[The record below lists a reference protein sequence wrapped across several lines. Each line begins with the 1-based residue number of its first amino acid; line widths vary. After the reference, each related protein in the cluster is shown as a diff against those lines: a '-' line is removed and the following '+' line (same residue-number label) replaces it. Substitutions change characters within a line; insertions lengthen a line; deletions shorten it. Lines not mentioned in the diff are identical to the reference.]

1 MNPDIV
7 STVVMPAGL
16 AFIMFTL
23 GANLT
28 LADFRRVFLFPK
40 AFGVGLVCHFVLL
53 PLVTLGSV
61 TLFGVTGAMAVGFMI
76 VSACP
81 TGATSNLLTY
91 HARADV
97 ALAISFTAVAS
108 VIAMLTLPL
117 IMGWSLTHFL
127 GADVSDAIDL
137 PADMVMRQIFMIL
150 GLPVVLGMICRAN
163 APHFI
168 HRWHATMSN
177 GATGIFAVIV
187 IVAVASNWSMIT
199 MHGWELAPVG
209 IAVNVTM
216 LLLGFF
222 LSRLAGVN
230 IRQAA
235 TVAIESSVQNSA
247 LAVVIAFTI
256 IKDESM
262 AIPAAVYSL
271 FMYLTG
277 ISFVFI
283 MRRFSPPRS
292 AEEEALAEASL
303 H

>member
-1 MNPDIV
+1 MNPEII
-7 STVVMPAGL
+7 STIIMPAGL

-23 GANLT
+23 GASLT

-53 PLVTLGSV
+53 PLVT
-61 TLFGVTGAMAVGFMI
+61 FGLVNVFGITGAMAVGFMI
-76 VSACP
+76 VAACP
-81 TGATSNLLTY
+81 TGATSNLLVY

-97 ALAISFTAVAS
+97 ALAVSFTAVAS
-108 VIAMLTLPL
+108 VIAMLTVPL
-117 IMGWSLTHFL
+117 IMNWSMTHFL
-127 GADVSDAIDL
+127 DVSVGGNVEL

-150 GLPVVLGMICRAN
+150 GLPVVIGMICRAR
-163 APHFI
+163 APEFI
-168 HRWHATMSN
+168 RRWHATMSKA
-177 GATGIFAVIV
+177 ATGIFVVIV
-187 IVAVASNWSMIT
+187 IVAVASNAKMIAQ
-199 MHGWELAPVG
+199 HGWELAPVG
-209 IAVNVTM
+209 IAVNVAM
-216 LLLGFF
+216 LMLGFY
-222 LSRLAGVN
+222 LSRFAGVN

-235 TVAIESSVQNSA
+235 TVAIESSVQNGA

-262 AIPAAVYSL
+262 AVPAAVYSV

-283 MRRFSPPRS
+283 MRRFAPPRS
-292 AEEEALAEASL
+292 AEEEAQAQASM

>member
-1 MNPDIV
+1 MHPDIV

-23 GANLT
+23 GASLT
-28 LADFRRVFLFPK
+28 LADFRRVFLYPK
-40 AFGVGLVCHFVLL
+40 AFGIGLACHFVLL
-53 PLVTLGSV
+53 PVVTFSLVS
-61 TLFGVTGAMAVGFMI
+61 LFGITGAMAVGYMI
-76 VSACP
+76 VAACP

-97 ALAISFTAVAS
+97 ALAVSFTAVAS
-108 VIAMLTLPL
+108 LIAMLTVPL
-117 IMGWSLTHFL
+117 IMSWSLTHFL
-127 GADVSDAIDL
+127 GATVSGAIEL
-137 PADMVMRQIFMIL
+137 PADIVMRQIFMIL
-150 GLPVVLGMICRAN
+150 GLPVGLGMICRAR
-163 APHFI
+163 ASKFI

-177 GATGIFAVIV
+177 AATVIFGVIV
-187 IVAVASNWSMIT
+187 VVAVSNNWSMIKL
-199 MHGWELAPVG
+199 HGWALAPVG

-222 LSRLAGVN
+222 LSRFAGVN

-235 TVAIESSVQNSA
+235 TVAIESAVQNSA

-283 MRRFSPPRS
+283 MRRFAPPRS
-292 AEEEALAEASL
+292 AEEEAQAQASM

>member
-1 MNPDIV
+1 MHPDIV

-23 GANLT
+23 GASLT
-28 LADFRRVFLFPK
+28 LADFRRVFLYPK
-40 AFGVGLVCHFVLL
+40 AFGIGLACHFVLL
-53 PLVTLGSV
+53 PVVTFSLVS
-61 TLFGVTGAMAVGFMI
+61 LFGITGAMAVGYMI
-76 VSACP
+76 VAACP

-97 ALAISFTAVAS
+97 ALAVSFTAVAS
-108 VIAMLTLPL
+108 LIAMLTVPL
-117 IMGWSLTHFL
+117 IMSWSLTHFL
-127 GADVSDAIDL
+127 GATVSGAIEL
-137 PADMVMRQIFMIL
+137 PADIVMRQIFMIL
-150 GLPVVLGMICRAN
+150 GLPVGLGMICRAR
-163 APHFI
+163 ASKFI

-177 GATGIFAVIV
+177 AATVIFGVIV
-187 IVAVASNWSMIT
+187 VVAVSNNWSMIKL
-199 MHGWELAPVG
+199 HGWTLAPVG

-235 TVAIESSVQNSA
+235 TVAIESAVQNSA

-283 MRRFSPPRS
+283 MRRFAPPRS
-292 AEEEALAEASL
+292 AEEEAQAQASM

>member
-1 MNPDIV
+1 MNPSIV
-7 STVVMPAGL
+7 STVIMPAGL

-53 PLVTLGSV
+53 PLVTFGSV

-150 GLPVVLGMICRAN
+150 GLPVVLGMICRAH
-163 APHFI
+163 APNFT

-187 IVAVASNWSMIT
+187 IVAVASNWPMIK
-199 MHGWELAPVG
+199 MHGWALAPVG

-216 LLLGFF
+216 LLLGFY
-222 LSRLAGVN
+222 LSRLVGVN

-283 MRRFSPPRS
+283 MRNLVPPRS
-292 AEEEALAEASL
+292 AEEEALAQASM